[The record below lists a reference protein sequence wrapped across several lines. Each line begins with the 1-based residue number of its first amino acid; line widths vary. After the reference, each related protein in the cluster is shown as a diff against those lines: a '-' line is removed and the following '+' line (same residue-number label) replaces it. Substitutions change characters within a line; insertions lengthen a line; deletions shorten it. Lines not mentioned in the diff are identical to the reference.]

1 VEKMDLKTKTKE
13 HFNAQAKEYDI
24 NKKYKYPRLHYNIL
38 LNEIYKQQSLN
49 KFLDVG
55 CGTGIL
61 LEYICNSNTNIF
73 CYGIDLS
80 ENMINQ
86 ARERLKN
93 KTNLIVGDVEKMP
106 YENNSFDCICC
117 SSSFHHYPDPLKSL
131 KEINRV
137 LKNGGRFILC
147 DINIMFPLRQII
159 NIIIPYLNRGDVHIY
174 GKNEIN
180 KLFNNTGFIKVEY
193 KIIPHY
199 AFICVGYK

>member
-1 VEKMDLKTKTKE
+1 MDKLDSKTKTKE

-24 NKKYKYPRLHYNIL
+24 NKKFKYPRLHYKKL
-38 LNEIYKQQSLN
+38 LDEIYKQKPLN
-49 KFLDVG
+49 NFLDVG

-61 LEYICNSNTNIF
+61 LEYISNNNIF

-86 ARERLKN
+86 ARERLNN

-106 YENNSFDCICC
+106 YEDNLFDCICC
-117 SSSFHHYPDPLKSL
+117 SSSFHHYPNPLKSL
-131 KEINRV
+131 NEINRV

-147 DINIMFPLRQII
+147 DNNIIFPLRQIV
-159 NIIIPYLNRGDVHIY
+159 NIIIPYLNKGDVHIY
-174 GKNEIN
+174 GKNEIK
-180 KLFNNTGFIKVEY
+180 KLFNNAGFIKIEY

-199 AFICVGYK
+199 AFICIGYK